1 MTDHIIQQ
9 TIRRGESKL
18 SCRASTHDSQV
29 DVDLLAVRCRNVI
42 KQFGKGDTAVYALRG
57 VNFDVW
63 LGEMTLLVGPSG
75 CGKTTLLSVIAGIL
89 DPTEGEVRVLGT
101 DVAAL
106 SNNQK
111 VAFRG
116 HNIGFVFQQYNLLPA
131 LTAAENVAVPLIIG
145 GMSRRNAV
153 AVAEERLEEVG
164 LAERIHALPEE
175 LSGGQ
180 QQRVAIAR
188 ALSHEPRLLVC
199 DEPTA
204 ALDSDNGHRIMELL
218 RRVAVQP
225 DRSVIVVTHDNRV
238 FGFGD
243 RVAHMDDGHITH
255 VEANSPNQS
264 SLVQI

>member
-1 MTDHIIQQ
+1 MAAMPDAAQ
-9 TIRRGESKL
+9 L
-18 SCRASTHDSQV
+18 THDSHA
-29 DVDLLAVRCRNVI
+29 DADLLAVRCRNVV
-42 KQFGKGDTAVYALRG
+42 KQFGKGDTAVFALRG

-89 DPTEGEVRVLGT
+89 DPTDGEVHVLGT

-111 VAFRG
+111 VTFRG

-145 GMSRRNAV
+145 GMHRRA
-153 AVAEERLEEVG
+153 AIEIAEDRLEQVG
-164 LAERIHALPEE
+164 LADRIYSLPEE

-188 ALSHEPRLLVC
+188 ALLARAATVGLRRADGGARFRKRPENFG
-199 DEPTA
+199 TA
-204 ALDSDNGHRIMELL
+204 APGGGAARSIGHRGDARQPRVSL
-218 RRVAVQP
+218 RRP
-225 DRSVIVVTHDNRV
+225 DRPHGRRTYC
-238 FGFGD
+238 
-243 RVAHMDDGHITH
+243 
-255 VEANSPNQS
+255 
-264 SLVQI
+264 